1 MLSTDEQ
8 KEQTNQYLKWQREY
22 NITKDPAILW
32 QKLRPL
38 LISMIGNCVKKKC
51 KHHFI
56 DEFEWRVENQAERV
70 IKRYIDNPSYNREL
84 PMTIAYWEAVNM
96 LYGSSYDKL
105 TACQLDDDNEL
116 HYDEG
121 EEDIKIIDVG
131 GNRILFDYDTNEF
144 SIIKAGDKTDEVIE
158 ALEKEGK
165 WRLSLTNKYI
175 KET

>member
-22 NITKDPAILW
+22 NITQDPAILW
-32 QKLRPL
+32 EKLRPL

-56 DEFEWRVENQAERV
+56 DDFEWRVENQVERV
-70 IKRYIDNPSYNREL
+70 IKRYLDNPSYNREL
-84 PMTIAYWEAVNM
+84 PMTLAYWEAVNM

-105 TACQLDDDNEL
+105 TACQLDDDNNMLFTEE
-116 HYDEG
+116 DEG
-121 EEDIKIIDVG
+121 DIKIIDVG

-144 SIIKAGDKTDEVIE
+144 YFVKTSKKVEEIVK
-158 ALEKEGK
+158 ALESSGWKK
-165 WRLSLTNKYI
+165 R
-175 KET
+175 